1 MNLLAFDT
9 SSEYLSVALS
19 VDGRLLGRDSL
30 ASQQHSNWLLPW
42 IRDLL
47 DEGGITLAAVDAI
60 AFGNGPGAFTG
71 LRIGAGVAQGLAL
84 GADKGLIPISSL
96 LTLAEEARCVDLKST
111 RVLSCIDARM
121 QQVYLAAH
129 EYVDGQWRQSIAPG
143 LFDVDAL
150 PDLQGEGWTGIGSG
164 FDVFAEILKSRWNE
178 RLSSLLPGHHPQAKA
193 MISLGL
199 QQLARGETVAAGA
212 ADLLYL
218 RDKVARTLVE
228 RAMP

>member
-9 SSEYLSVALS
+9 SSEYLSLALS
-19 VDGRLLGRDSL
+19 VDGRLLCRDSP

-42 IRDLL
+42 IRAML
-47 DEGGITLAAVDAI
+47 DEAGITLAALDAI

-84 GADKGLIPISSL
+84 GAGKALIPINSL
-96 LTLAEEARCVDLKST
+96 LALAEDARSTEPPAT

-121 QQVYLAAH
+121 QQVYLAAY
-129 EYVDGQWRQSIAPG
+129 EYLDGRWQQHIAPG
-143 LFDVDAL
+143 LFDLDAL
-150 PDLQGEGWTGIGSG
+150 PALELEGWTGSGSG
-164 FDVFAEILKSRWNE
+164 FDVFPEALAKKWGARVT
-178 RLSSLLPGHHPQAKA
+178 RVLSGRHAHASA
-193 MISLGL
+193 MIRLGL

-218 RDKVARTLVE
+218 RNKVARTLVE
-228 RAMP
+228 RSTS

>member
-19 VDGRLLGRDSL
+19 VDGHLLERDSL

-47 DEGGITLAAVDAI
+47 DEADITLAALDAI

-84 GADKGLIPISSL
+84 GAGKGLLPISSL
-96 LTLAEEARCVDLKST
+96 LALAEQARAANLETT

-129 EYVDGQWRQSIAPG
+129 EYVDGHWRQRIAPG

-150 PDLQGEGWTGIGSG
+150 PALEGEGWTGIGSG
-164 FDVFAEILKSRWNE
+164 FDVFADTLSGSWGE
-178 RLSSLLPGHHPQAKA
+178 RVGKLMPGCHPQATA
-193 MISLGL
+193 MIRLGL

-218 RDKVARTLVE
+218 RDKVARTLLE
-228 RAMP
+228 RAAP